1 MFVQVLY
8 LLLWK
13 HCIQTFF
20 FVAVGREKGREEA
33 AHSFASGDMVRVA
46 EGELINLKGKVLSID
61 GNTILILPKHEDL
74 KVSQMKYALLLKTY
88 LLLDWNAMFICF
100 M

>member
-1 MFVQVLY
+1 M
-8 LLLWK
+8 
-13 HCIQTFF
+13 
-20 FVAVGREKGREEA
+20 
-33 AHSFASGDMVRVA
+33 RVA

-88 LLLDWNAMFICF
+88 FVTGLKCYVYLLYVVYI
-100 M
+100 

>member
-1 MFVQVLY
+1 MRQSWFIRSSTNVFRDFPFV
-8 LLLWK
+8 
-13 HCIQTFF
+13 
-20 FVAVGREKGREEA
+20 VGREKGREEA

-74 KVSQMKYALLLKTY
+74 KVR
-88 LLLDWNAMFICF
+88 
-100 M
+100 